1 MKKATAAFFVGSIM
15 LLPLVSSASILDDLR
30 AQVNALTEIVK
41 SLQAKLQAISQA
53 KVSTGTG
60 AAAVSGA
67 TQSSSITV
75 VSPNGGETLTQGAQN
90 SVSWQGG
97 SGQVSVALV
106 KANTTNQGNPTT
118 GNLLVG
124 WIGSKL
130 PPSSSIIWDAKT
142 ICDLSLASCKTI
154 ASGSYKVMAV
164 SQDANG
170 NLTIWDHKQGK
181 AGNWDVSNA
190 AFTIK

>member
-1 MKKATAAFFVGSIM
+1 MFAPT
-15 LLPLVSSASILDDLR
+15 VSSASILDDLR

-41 SLQAKLQAISQA
+41 SLQAKLQAISAA

-67 TQSSSITV
+67 TQSSSIVV

-97 SGQVSVALV
+97 NGQVSVALV
-106 KANTTNQGNPTT
+106 KANATNQGNPTS

-124 WIGSKL
+124 WVASKV
-130 PPSSSIIWDAKT
+130 PPSSSVLWDAKT
-142 ICDLSLASCKTI
+142 VCDLSLTSCRTI
-154 ASGSYKVMAV
+154 APGSYKIMAV
-164 SQDANG
+164 SQDSNG
-170 NLTIWDHKQGK
+170 NLTLWDYKQSK
-181 AGNWDVSNA
+181 AGNWDVSDA
-190 AFTIK
+190 AFSIK

>member
-1 MKKATAAFFVGSIM
+1 MKKTTAAFIIGVVMFA
-15 LLPLVSSASILDDLR
+15 PLISSASVLDDLR
-30 AQVNALTEIVK
+30 AQVNALTEVVK

-60 AAAVSGA
+60 SAAVSGA
-67 TQSSSITV
+67 TQSSSIIV
-75 VSPNGGETLTQGAQN
+75 VSPNGGETLTQGAQS
-90 SVSWQGG
+90 SVAWQGG
-97 SGQVSVALV
+97 NGQVSIALM
-106 KANTTNQGNPTT
+106 KANTTNQVNPTS

-142 ICDLSLASCKTI
+142 VCDLSLTSCKTV
-154 ASGSYKVMAV
+154 APGSYKIMAV

-190 AFTIK
+190 AFSIK

>member
-1 MKKATAAFFVGSIM
+1 MKKATAGFFIGSIM
-15 LLPLVSSASILDDLR
+15 FLPLVSSAALIDDLR
-30 AQVNALTEIVK
+30 AQVNALTEVVK
-41 SLQAKLQAISQA
+41 SLQAKLQTISKA

-67 TQSSSITV
+67 TQSTSIIV
-75 VSPNGGETLTQGAQN
+75 VSPNGSETLTQGAQN
-90 SVSWQGG
+90 SVAWQGG
-97 SGQVSVALV
+97 SGQVSIALV

-142 ICDLSLASCKTI
+142 VCDLSMTKCSNVTP
-154 ASGSYKVMAV
+154 GSYKVMAV
-164 SQDANG
+164 SQDTNG
-170 NLTIWDHKQGK
+170 NLTMWDFKQNK

>member
-1 MKKATAAFFVGSIM
+1 MKKATAAFFIGSIM

-30 AQVNALTEIVK
+30 AQVNALTEVVK
-41 SLQAKLQAISQA
+41 GLQAKLQAILAA

-67 TQSSSITV
+67 TQSSSIVV

-97 SGQVSVALV
+97 NGQVSVALV
-106 KANTTNQGNPTT
+106 KANATNQGNPTS

-124 WIGSKL
+124 WVASKV
-130 PPSSSIIWDAKT
+130 PPSSSVLWDAKT
-142 ICDLSLASCKTI
+142 VCDLSLTSCRTI
-154 ASGSYKVMAV
+154 APGSYKIMAV
-164 SQDANG
+164 SQDSNG
-170 NLTIWDHKQGK
+170 NLTLWDYKQSK
-181 AGNWDVSNA
+181 AGNWDVSDA
-190 AFTIK
+190 AFSIK

>member
-1 MKKATAAFFVGSIM
+1 MKKATAAFFIGSIM

-30 AQVNALTEIVK
+30 AQVNALTEVVK
-41 SLQAKLQAISQA
+41 GLQAKLQAILAA

-97 SGQVSVALV
+97 NGQVSVALV
-106 KANTTNQGNPTT
+106 KANATNQGNPTS

-124 WIGSKL
+124 WVASKV
-130 PPSSSIIWDAKT
+130 PPSSSVLWDAKT
-142 ICDLSLASCKTI
+142 VCDLSLTSCRTI
-154 ASGSYKVMAV
+154 APRSYKIMAV

-170 NLTIWDHKQGK
+170 NLTLWDHKQGK
-181 AGNWDVSNA
+181 AGNWDVSDA
-190 AFTIK
+190 AFSIK

>member
-1 MKKATAAFFVGSIM
+1 MKKATAAFFIGSIM

-30 AQVNALTEIVK
+30 AQVNALTEVVK
-41 SLQAKLQAISQA
+41 GLQAKLQAILAA

-97 SGQVSVALV
+97 NGQVSVALV
-106 KANTTNQGNPTT
+106 KANTTNQGNPTA
-118 GNLLVG
+118 GNLIIG
-124 WIGSKL
+124 WIGSKI
-130 PPSSSIIWDAKT
+130 PPNSSIIWDAKT
-142 ICDLSLASCKTI
+142 ICDLSLTTCKTI
-154 ASGSYKVMAV
+154 VPGSYKVMAV

-190 AFTIK
+190 AFSIK

>member
-1 MKKATAAFFVGSIM
+1 MKKATAAFFIGSIM

-30 AQVNALTEIVK
+30 AQVNALTEVVK
-41 SLQAKLQAISQA
+41 GLQAKLQAILAA

-97 SGQVSVALV
+97 NGQVSVALV
-106 KANTTNQGNPTT
+106 KANTTNQGNPTA
-118 GNLLVG
+118 GNLIIG

-130 PPSSSIIWDAKT
+130 PPNSSIIWDAKT
-142 ICDLSLASCKTI
+142 ICDLSLTTCKTI
-154 ASGSYKVMAV
+154 VPGSYKVMAV

-170 NLTIWDHKQGK
+170 NLTIWDNKQGK

-190 AFTIK
+190 AFSIK

>member
-1 MKKATAAFFVGSIM
+1 MKKTTTAFIIGVVMFA
-15 LLPLVSSASILDDLR
+15 PLVSSAALIDDLR
-30 AQVNALTEIVK
+30 AQVNALTEVVK
-41 SLQAKLQAISQA
+41 SLQAKLQAISKA

-67 TQSSSITV
+67 TQSSSVVV

-90 SVSWQGG
+90 SISWQGG
-97 SGQVSVALV
+97 NGQVSIALV
-106 KANTTNQGNPTT
+106 KANTTNQVNLTA

-124 WIGSKL
+124 WVASKV
-130 PPSSSIIWDAKT
+130 PPSNLILWDAKT
-142 ICDLSLASCKTI
+142 VCDLSLTSCKT
-154 ASGSYKVMAV
+154 AAPGSYKIMAV

-181 AGNWDVSNA
+181 AGNWDVSDA
-190 AFTIK
+190 AFSIK

>member
-1 MKKATAAFFVGSIM
+1 MKKATAAFFIGSIM
-15 LLPLVSSASILDDLR
+15 FLPLVSSASILDDLR
-30 AQVNALTEIVK
+30 AQVNALTEVVK
-41 SLQAKLQAISQA
+41 SLQAKLQAISKA
-53 KVSTGTG
+53 KISTGTG

-67 TQSSSITV
+67 TQSTSVVV

-106 KANTTNQGNPTT
+106 KANTTNQANPTS
-118 GNLLVG
+118 GNLLIG

-142 ICDLSLASCKTI
+142 ICDLSLTSCKTV
-154 ASGSYKVMAV
+154 APGSYKIMAV

-190 AFTIK
+190 AFLIK

>member
-1 MKKATAAFFVGSIM
+1 MKKATAAFFIGSIM

-30 AQVNALTEIVK
+30 AQVNALTEVVK
-41 SLQAKLQAISQA
+41 GLQAKLQAILAA

-97 SGQVSVALV
+97 NGQVSVALV
-106 KANTTNQGNPTT
+106 KANTTNQGNPTA
-118 GNLLVG
+118 GNLIIG

-130 PPSSSIIWDAKT
+130 PPNSSIIWDAKT
-142 ICDLSLASCKTI
+142 ICDLSLTTCKTI
-154 ASGSYKVMAV
+154 VPGSYKVMAV

-190 AFTIK
+190 AFSIK